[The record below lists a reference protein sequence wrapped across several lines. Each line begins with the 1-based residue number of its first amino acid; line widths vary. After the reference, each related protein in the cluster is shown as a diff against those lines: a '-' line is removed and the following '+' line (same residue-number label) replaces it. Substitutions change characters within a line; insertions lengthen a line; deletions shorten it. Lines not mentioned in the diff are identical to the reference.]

1 MKSWKPGMVVPKS
14 QFMWGFFVISPDGRE
29 VHSGKAWPS
38 AGIAKREM
46 RNQVI
51 RFNKIENKNG
61 RKT

>member
-1 MKSWKPGMVVPKS
+1 MVVPKS